1 MTGFFSLHRYC
12 KTPFV
17 HLENPSEKKKEG
29 HLQPLLCVLAA
40 ALGIVCVILVSVII
54 MLNNRR
60 KSASSEGPSHKKQ
73 GK

>member
-1 MTGFFSLHRYC
+1 M
-12 KTPFV
+12 
-17 HLENPSEKKKEG
+17 HLVSPSEKKEEG

-60 KSASSEGPSHKKQ
+60 KSASSEGPGHKKEA
-73 GK
+73 GKVTASVSLQSAQ